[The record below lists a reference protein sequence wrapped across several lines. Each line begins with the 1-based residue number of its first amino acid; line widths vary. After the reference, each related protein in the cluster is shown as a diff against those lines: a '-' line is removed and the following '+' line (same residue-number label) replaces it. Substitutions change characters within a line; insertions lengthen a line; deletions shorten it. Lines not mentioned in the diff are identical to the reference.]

1 MLRRD
6 RQLRVQVHQIIDA
19 GIFALGLRVA
29 HLLRARLYGLPFF
42 KDAITPFKPDYF
54 WLFLIVIPMAPI
66 ILQWEGYY
74 ERPIL
79 GSMRQTMWQLAKACS
94 IGAVGLILS
103 QFLFRQSGER
113 GGARGVFVLF
123 GFCTFALMMG
133 KEEMLRLVYKTK
145 LGHSQFKRRVL
156 LLGAGEDTSWL
167 RNEIG
172 RGMDELEVIGDFD
185 LNETSIEEVVLF
197 LHEHSVNSVAIAARH
212 IHFGKVEKAIHAC
225 ELEGVEAWLMAD
237 FFQTQISQT
246 RLDDFYGRP
255 VMVFHTGPE
264 TQWPLILKQALD
276 FIGGL
281 LLLLVAGPLF
291 MLPAAIAIKRTS
303 PGPIFFRQRRAGLNG
318 KPFVMYKFRSMVTN
332 AEQLK
337 QELAVLNEMSGPVFK
352 VTDDP
357 RVTRVGRFLRKSSI
371 DELPQLFNVLKFE
384 MSLVGPRPL
393 PVDEVKRFDD
403 RAHRRRLSVKPGL
416 TCTWQVS
423 GRSDVKDFK
432 EWVRM
437 DLEYIDNW
445 SLWLD
450 NKILWRTFWVVLLG
464 KGAR

>member
-1 MLRRD
+1 
-6 RQLRVQVHQIIDA
+6 
-19 GIFALGLRVA
+19 
-29 HLLRARLYGLPFF
+29 
-42 KDAITPFKPDYF
+42 
-54 WLFLIVIPMAPI
+54 
-66 ILQWEGYY
+66 
-74 ERPIL
+74 
-79 GSMRQTMWQLAKACS
+79 
-94 IGAVGLILS
+94 
-103 QFLFRQSGER
+103 
-113 GGARGVFVLF
+113 
-123 GFCTFALMMG
+123 
-133 KEEMLRLVYKTK
+133 MLRLAYRTK
-145 LGHSQFKRRVL
+145 LGNSQFKRRVL

-167 RNEIG
+167 RSEIG
-172 RGMDELEVIGDFD
+172 KGMDELEVIGELD

-212 IHFGKVEKAIHAC
+212 IHFGKVEKAIRAC

-255 VMVFHTGPE
+255 VLVFHTGPE
-264 TQWPLILKQALD
+264 TPWPLLMKQIVD
-276 FIGGL
+276 FAGGL
-281 LLLLVAGPLF
+281 ALLLVAGPLF
-291 MLPAAIAIKRTS
+291 MLPAAIAIKLTS
-303 PGPIFFRQRRAGLNG
+303 PGPILFRQRRAGVNG
-318 KPFVMYKFRSMVTN
+318 KPFVMYKFRSMVSN

-337 QELAVLNEMSGPVFK
+337 QELAILNEMSGPVFK
-352 VTDDP
+352 VTNDP

-423 GRSDVKDFK
+423 GRNDVKDFK

>member
-19 GIFALGLRVA
+19 GVFALGLRVA
-29 HLLRARLYGLPFF
+29 HLLRARLYGFPFF
-42 KDAITPFKPDYF
+42 RDAITPFSPDYF
-54 WLFLIVIPMAPI
+54 WLFLVVIPMAPI
-66 ILQWEGYY
+66 ILEWQGYY
-74 ERPIL
+74 ERPVL
-79 GSMRQTMWQLAKACS
+79 GSMRQTMWQLGKACA
-94 IGAVGLILS
+94 IGAIGLILT
-103 QFLFRQSGER
+103 QFLFRRE
-113 GGARGVFVLF
+113 GARGVFVLF
-123 GFCTFALMMG
+123 GFCTFGLMVL
-133 KEEMLRLVYKTK
+133 KEEMLRAAYKTK
-145 LGHSQFKRRVL
+145 LGQSQFKRRVV

-167 RNEIG
+167 RTEIG
-172 RGMDELEVIGDFD
+172 RGMEELEIIGDFD
-185 LNETSIEEVVLF
+185 LNETSIEEFVSF
-197 LHEHSVNSVAIAARH
+197 LHEHSINTVAIAARH

-255 VMVFHTGPE
+255 VLVFHSGPE
-264 TQWPLILKQALD
+264 TPWPLLIKQIVD

-281 LLLLVAGPLF
+281 TLLAVFSPV
-291 MLPAAIAIKRTS
+291 MLAAAIAIKASS
-303 PGPIFFRQRRAGLNG
+303 PGPIFFRQQRAGLNG
-318 KPFVMYKFRSMVTN
+318 KPFVMYKFRSMVTD

-337 QELAVLNEMSGPVFK
+337 QELAALNEMSGPVFK
-352 VTDDP
+352 LTNDP
-357 RVTRVGRFLRKSSI
+357 RVTPVGRFLRKFSI
-371 DELPQLFNVLKFE
+371 DEFPQLLNVLRFE

-423 GRSDVKDFK
+423 GRSNVTDFK

-437 DLEYIDNW
+437 DLDYIDNW
-445 SLWLD
+445 SLRLD
-450 NKILWRTFWVVLLG
+450 TKILWLTIWVVLLG